1 MKMPSKRIFP
11 GAEVFVLGCRDTLL
25 DGYIVERAGDC
36 WVVAIQGNT
45 FRVSD
50 TEIFPKHDE
59 AKNA

>member
-1 MKMPSKRIFP
+1 M
-11 GAEVFVLGCRDTLL
+11 FVLGCRDTLL

-36 WVVAIQGNT
+36 WVVSIQGNT

-50 TEIFPKHDE
+50 TEIFPKYDE